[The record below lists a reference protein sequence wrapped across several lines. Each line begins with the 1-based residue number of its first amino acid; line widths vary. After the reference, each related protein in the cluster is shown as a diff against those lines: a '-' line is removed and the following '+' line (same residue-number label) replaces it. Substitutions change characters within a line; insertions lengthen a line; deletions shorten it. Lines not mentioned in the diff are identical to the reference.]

1 MRNGCRHFQPVHGWL
16 LTAPVEFHFLA
27 AAASLFARTP
37 DEEPCGR
44 FIPAVGERKSPRRD
58 LTLGFKPHSRGFSQS
73 IYHVYHFTVA
83 RACGWACLVMKPLK
97 FPQSADLMPTP
108 QVSRFCRAG
117 LCAHGVK
124 GLVSARLWVAVARA
138 GSWIPHCNAASDGLI
153 TQQRSDF
160 PRDGR
165 LGEVQETTKKARQSQ
180 WELTL
185 TQSRV
190 LSTIR
195 GCSTYMFTFSI

>member
-1 MRNGCRHFQPVHGWL
+1 MRNGCRHFQPVRGWL

-83 RACGWACLVMKPLK
+83 RACGHVWL
-97 FPQSADLMPTP
+97 
-108 QVSRFCRAG
+108 
-117 LCAHGVK
+117 
-124 GLVSARLWVAVARA
+124 
-138 GSWIPHCNAASDGLI
+138 
-153 TQQRSDF
+153 
-160 PRDGR
+160 
-165 LGEVQETTKKARQSQ
+165 
-180 WELTL
+180 
-185 TQSRV
+185 
-190 LSTIR
+190 
-195 GCSTYMFTFSI
+195 

>member
-1 MRNGCRHFQPVHGWL
+1 MRNGCRHFQPVRGWL

-73 IYHVYHFTVA
+73 IYHVYHFTVS

-138 GSWIPHCNAASDGLI
+138 GSWIPHCNAASDHTPGTDDWVKCKRRLRKRGKVNENWHSLKVEYCPPLEVVLHI
-153 TQQRSDF
+153 CLLLVFNQQW
-160 PRDGR
+160 P
-165 LGEVQETTKKARQSQ
+165 
-180 WELTL
+180 
-185 TQSRV
+185 
-190 LSTIR
+190 
-195 GCSTYMFTFSI
+195 Y